1 MSALSRAVLCS
12 VTIIMA
18 AGCATVARAAPID
31 DCEKARGAAALSACA
46 PVVDNGNEKPRT
58 RAFALLLRARAEL
71 DLSDLARAEADIAAA
86 LVLAPESTLGYRLRA
101 RLRGLQGREPDAR
114 ADLMKA
120 VDLPQSPVA
129 KYVSYLD
136 RGYFFVRNMELP
148 TAQADFT
155 AAVGLDPAKAAA
167 YVGRAVAAK
176 AAGDIARALADLGRA
191 EAAEPGFKLTYLE
204 RGDIQLAAKRY
215 AEAIADFSNALE
227 LDGKDARAL
236 RGRTAARTLAGLA
249 GIEVSPPGP
258 IAAPNSP
265 PLAPP
270 AKVAAPVATPST
282 TPAQQPAPAPQSAPP
297 QQAAPA
303 PQPAPAQQAMPA
315 PQPPPA
321 QQATPA
327 PPADPRSAKLKQAL
341 VLRQGGKNQEALA
354 IYAELLRAAPADVE
368 TAVEKARTHVAL
380 TQWKEALDLLK
391 PVIESKTAPPAMKAL
406 AFEAQG
412 EALAQT
418 AQYEAAIMSNT
429 AALAINPK
437 LLGALFWR
445 GASSFLLGAFDAA
458 IADFRAGGA
467 IAPNSPLLPGW
478 EGLALVSSGDLAK
491 AKEAIE
497 RSNTLAPDN
506 AFALTARSRLRLVT
520 GDIDA
525 AEADLATLAR
535 RGPLTGP
542 ALQTQ
547 QLILI
552 QKIFKP
558 TDAPPASPKP

>member
-46 PVVDNGNEKPRT
+46 PVVDNGNEKPVT

-86 LVLAPESTLGYRLRA
+86 LVLTPESTLGYRLRA

-249 GIEVSPPGP
+249 GIEASPPGP

-265 PLAPP
+265 PAAPP

-282 TPAQQPAPAPQSAPP
+282 TPAQQPAPAPQPP
-297 QQAAPA
+297 RRNKPPCAATCSCA
-303 PQPAPAQQAMPA
+303 TSDARAATA
-315 PQPPPA
+315 SRA
-321 QQATPA
+321 TATPA
-327 PPADPRSAKLKQAL
+327 PPADPRSALKQAL
-341 VLRQGGKNQEALA
+341 VLRQWQEPGSARHLCGVA
-354 IYAELLRAAPADVE
+354 GAQRLPTSKWRS
-368 TAVEKARTHVAL
+368 KARTHVAL
-380 TQWKEALDLLK
+380 THGKR
-391 PVIESKTAPPAMKAL
+391 P
-406 AFEAQG
+406 
-412 EALAQT
+412 
-418 AQYEAAIMSNT
+418 
-429 AALAINPK
+429 
-437 LLGALFWR
+437 
-445 GASSFLLGAFDAA
+445 
-458 IADFRAGGA
+458 
-467 IAPNSPLLPGW
+467 
-478 EGLALVSSGDLAK
+478 
-491 AKEAIE
+491 
-497 RSNTLAPDN
+497 
-506 AFALTARSRLRLVT
+506 
-520 GDIDA
+520 
-525 AEADLATLAR
+525 
-535 RGPLTGP
+535 
-542 ALQTQ
+542 
-547 QLILI
+547 
-552 QKIFKP
+552 
-558 TDAPPASPKP
+558 